1 MPANSPRFAAW
12 LGTAAVVVHGIPL
25 VLHSMAHMQLAI
37 YLPSTLANIYIAAV
51 LFAAPVVAA
60 VLLWT
65 GRIRFGA
72 WLLVLSM
79 LGSWIFEVYN
89 HFVAMSLDHV
99 SQVPAGTW
107 GDLFRMTAVASA
119 ITEVLGIA
127 VGVFILMAPRGP
139 SSSAAEGMPRE

>member
-25 VLHSMAHMQLAI
+25 VLHSMAHMQLGI

-51 LFAAPVVAA
+51 LFAAPVVAT

-89 HFVAMSLDHV
+89 HFVAMSPDHV